1 LARSGF
7 FLKKNPASARFV
19 FYGSFIAKEA
29 DFLPQIDGDV
39 K

>member
-1 LARSGF
+1 VARSGF
-7 FLKKNPASARFV
+7 FLKESPASTRFV

-29 DFLPQIDGDV
+29 DFLTQIDSDV